1 MPWKS
6 KAQAAYMHIHHP
18 EIAKDFDE
26 KTPKGTH
33 LPEHV
38 AKKKALKKMAKRHGE
53 NSSKPTGQY

>member
-18 EIAKDFDE
+18 EIAHEFDE
-26 KTPKGTH
+26 ATPKGTD

-38 AKKKALKKMAKRHGE
+38 AKKNALKKMAKKNGK
-53 NSSKPTGQY
+53 NDNGSSQ